1 MSSLFEHEITEHLHE
16 SARSLVYRARGADGT
31 AFIVKLPKQAVP
43 SHLQLAQFKREY
55 AIARRCRHR
64 GVVHPLALQLHRGR
78 WTMLHED
85 IGGLSLDKV
94 LRARMAAGPR
104 PGQAGLGLD
113 DFLDIALQLCA
124 ALEEVHAQGVIHKDI
139 NPSNLVWNGERR
151 LLQLIDFGIAS
162 ELPHEH
168 QGIVSP
174 AALEGTLR
182 YMAPEQTGRMNR
194 RVDYRTDF
202 YALGATF
209 YELLAGQP
217 PFAADDEMELV
228 HCHIARAPDWS
239 HPALRALPSRL
250 LAIVQRLLEKNAEL
264 RYQSLHGLRSDL
276 ASCRAS
282 SPVRGAGLS
291 DHNERFLVPQALH
304 GREDAISALLEAFER
319 GAAGQRTMLW
329 VTGHPGIGKSAVVN
343 EVQKPIVARR
353 GCFLAG
359 KSDQFQRDVPYA
371 SLVQAFQEL
380 VRQLLC
386 EPDASVQQ
394 WAGGLR
400 TALGSGLGVM
410 VDLIPELALLVGPTA
425 PAPAMTP
432 EQARLRLHRV
442 FPRFVDVFA
451 AAGRPLVLF
460 LDDLQWADT
469 ATLRMIELVMSSREK
484 GHILLIGAY
493 RDNEVDAHHPLAGLR
508 DRLHAGGGP
517 QAPTLALGPLTE
529 TQVGRI
535 VSAAT
540 RVAPSDCTALTR
552 LCFAKTGG
560 NPFFLNQFLASIHE
574 AGHLRYRAA
583 DDCWDWDLAAI
594 RQANHTDNVI
604 DLLVD
609 KIRRLP
615 AATQRLL
622 QLAAAIGS
630 RFSLDMLALA
640 IESGPWD
647 TQHVLWPALDA
658 GLVQPLDGS
667 YKYVDLDARDSPVG
681 YRFLHDR
688 VQQAAYL
695 IVDADTRARNHL
707 RVGRLLM
714 RHTPPERQDE
724 RLFEIVE
731 QLNAGRACLVDAAE
745 RVQLAEMNR
754 RAGAKARRSAA
765 FTTTLEHMRIG
776 LALLPADAWQRHAG
790 LWLDLQLGM
799 AESAYLC
806 GEFDT
811 AEAIYPLARA
821 RSAAPL
827 QQARCI
833 AVQAHQYQLQ
843 GRLQD
848 AIAVLRDGLALL
860 GFEIPHDLAEQK
872 ARFDALLADIARL
885 HGARAPE
892 LVASELLEAREM
904 ADPVAV
910 AALPMMH
917 ALWMAAYYA
926 GQQELC
932 QLMVLLMTRL
942 STLQGNSDFSAVAY
956 VAYASILALHDGD
969 HARSYRFGAMA
980 LALAR
985 SRANLQARTQT
996 ALMFAA
1002 LVSHWTRP
1010 LRHSDALYEEA
1021 FGWALEIGDF
1031 VQVGVVAAVRATER
1045 IILGDYLPDLLH
1057 AIERDLA
1064 LMRANGQQ
1072 AMADCC
1078 VGAAI
1083 QPIKCLMGHIP
1094 RSDSYDD
1101 AGFSEAGFLQQYGG
1115 SNLFRAY
1122 YLQGKIRNA
1131 YLFDSADAEAL
1142 ASQVA
1147 IVTRMMRGQAKVPET
1162 SLYAALIWIRALRRD
1177 PARADAADVLDR
1189 IDALQA
1195 SLANWARLGP
1205 DDLGAKYALVQAE
1218 VARYR
1223 QDLALA
1229 TRAYQR
1235 AIDAAGQ
1242 AAYVNI
1248 QALANELCGECW
1260 IDQGLPRVAAVFIR
1274 DAIACYAQWGAE
1286 GKVTHM
1292 RDRHGALLA
1301 KADQDGMQSHAGTL
1315 TRGAI
1320 ALDLASLLKATQAVA
1335 NEVGVRRVLQRL
1347 IAVARENAGAQVAR
1361 LLLLS
1366 DGAVRLEADIDGDSV
1381 TVLQARELDLDAAS
1395 DPQFPLSLLR
1405 YVIRTGVAVIEDD
1418 IAQGAR
1424 FAADPY
1430 VLQHRPRSV
1439 MCLPVRHAGSID
1451 GILYFENRLAEASF
1465 TDERVEFLRMLGAQ
1479 SMISIASAKLHDSLE
1494 QRVAERTAQ
1503 LEEANRKLAT
1513 LSITD
1518 GLTGLANRRRFDEYL
1533 RSESARAA
1541 RAGQPLAVIMLD
1553 VDHFKKFNDRY
1564 GHQAGDACLIRV
1576 AHALAAGTRRSG
1588 DLAARYGGE
1597 EFSIVLPNTCAGQA
1611 HAIGESL
1618 RGAID
1623 ALGIA
1628 HAGADTG
1635 RVTISVG
1642 IAIQAPQEAGDPDAL
1657 MRRADVALYR
1667 AKEAG
1672 RNRVVLGADAA

>member
-1 MSSLFEHEITEHLHE
+1 MSVLFDHEITEHLHE
-16 SARSLVYRARGADGT
+16 SARSLVYRARAADGAT
-31 AFIVKLPKQAVP
+31 LIVKLPKQAAP
-43 SHLQLAQFKREY
+43 SFSQLAQFKREY
-55 AIARRCRHR
+55 AIARRCRHP
-64 GVVHPLALQLHRGR
+64 GVVRPLALELHRGR
-78 WTMLHED
+78 WAMVHED

-94 LRARMAAGPR
+94 LRARMSTGHVPV
-104 PGQAGLGLD
+104 PAGLGLD
-113 DFLDIALQLCA
+113 DFLEIALQLCA
-124 ALEEVHAQGVIHKDI
+124 ALEEVHEQGVIHKDI

-162 ELPHEH
+162 ELPHEN

-194 RVDYRTDF
+194 QVDYRADF
-202 YALGATF
+202 YALGVTF

-217 PFAADDEMELV
+217 PFAAEDEMELV
-228 HCHIARAPDWS
+228 HCHIAREPDWS
-239 HPALRALPSRL
+239 HPALRAVPGRL

-276 ASCRAS
+276 DSCRAS
-282 SPVRGAGLS
+282 SPVRELGLS
-291 DHNERFLVPQALH
+291 DHNGRFMVPQTLH
-304 GREDAISALLEAFER
+304 GREDAVAALLEAFER
-319 GAAGQRTMLW
+319 SAAGHRTMLW
-329 VTGHPGIGKSAVVN
+329 VAGYPGIGKSAVVN

-359 KSDQFQRDVPYA
+359 KADQFRRDVPYA
-371 SLVQAFQEL
+371 SLIQAFQEL

-386 EPDASVQQ
+386 EPEASVRQ
-394 WAGGLR
+394 WAAQLR
-400 TALGSGLGVM
+400 TALGSGLGAM
-410 VDLIPELALLVGPTA
+410 VDLIPELTLIVGPTEA
-425 PAPAMTP
+425 APAMTP
-432 EQARLRLHRV
+432 EQAQLRLHRV

-469 ATLRMIELVMSSREK
+469 ATLRMIELFMTSRDE
-484 GHILLIGAY
+484 GHMLLIGAY
-493 RDNEVDAHHPLAGLR
+493 RDNEVDALHPLIALR
-508 DRLHAGGGP
+508 DRLLAGGLRL
-517 QAPTLALGPLTE
+517 PTLALGPLTE
-529 TQVGRI
+529 AQVGRI
-535 VSAAT
+535 VSAAM
-540 RVAPSDCTALTR
+540 RVAPADCVALTR

-560 NPFFLNQFLASIHE
+560 NPFFLNQFLDSIHE
-574 AGHLRYRAA
+574 AGHLRYRA
-583 DDCWDWDLAAI
+583 DEDCWDWDLAAI
-594 RQANHTDNVI
+594 QQADHTDNVVE
-604 DLLVD
+604 LLVD
-609 KIRRLP
+609 KIQRLP

-622 QLAAAIGS
+622 QLAAAVGS
-630 RFSLDMLALA
+630 RFSLQMLALA
-640 IESGPWD
+640 VERNPWD

-667 YKYVDLDARDSPVG
+667 YKYVDVDAPGSAVG

-707 RVGRLLM
+707 RIGRLLV
-714 RHTPPERQDE
+714 RHTPQERQDE

-731 QLNAGRACLVDAAE
+731 QLNAGRASIVDAGE
-745 RVQLAEMNR
+745 RVRLAEMNR

-765 FTTTLEHMRIG
+765 FMATLEHMRIG
-776 LALLPADAWQRHAG
+776 LDLLPADAWHSHAG
-790 LWLDLQLGM
+790 LWHELQLGM
-799 AESAYLC
+799 AEAAYLC
-806 GEFDT
+806 GRFDA
-811 AEAIYPLARA
+811 AEAIYPLLRA
-821 RSAAPL
+821 RVPAPL
-827 QQARCI
+827 LQVRCI

-843 GRLQD
+843 GRLQE
-848 AIAVLRDGLALL
+848 AIGVLRDGLALL
-860 GFEIPHDLAEQK
+860 GFEIPHDVAQQK
-872 ARFDALLADIARL
+872 ARFDELLTEIARL
-885 HGARAPE
+885 HGARPPE
-892 LVASELLEAREM
+892 LVAGELQAAGEM
-904 ADPVAV
+904 DDPAAA
-910 AALPMMH
+910 AALPMLH

-932 QLMVLLMTRL
+932 QLIVLLMTRL
-942 STLQGNSDFSAVAY
+942 SVQQGSSDFSAVAY
-956 VAYASILALHDGD
+956 VAYATILALQDGD
-969 HARSYRFGAMA
+969 HARSHRFGAMA

-1002 LVSHWTRP
+1002 LVNHWTQP
-1010 LRHSDALYEEA
+1010 LRMSDALYEEA

-1045 IILGDYLPDLLH
+1045 IILGDYLPDLMH
-1057 AIERDLA
+1057 AIDRDLA

-1078 VGAAI
+1078 MGAAI
-1083 QPIKCLMGHIP
+1083 QPIRCLMGLVP

-1101 AGFSEAGFLQQYGG
+1101 ANFSEAGFLAQYGG

-1142 ASQVA
+1142 ADQVD

-1162 SLYAALIWIRALRRD
+1162 SFYAAMIWIRALRRD
-1177 PARADAADVLDR
+1177 RTRADAAEVLDR
-1189 IDALQA
+1189 IDALQS
-1195 SLANWARLGP
+1195 SLARWAELGP
-1205 DDLGAKYALVQAE
+1205 DNIGARHALLQAE
-1218 VARYR
+1218 MARYR
-1223 QDLALA
+1223 QDLSLA

-1242 AAYVNI
+1242 AAHVNI

-1260 IDQGLPRVAAVFIR
+1260 IDQGVPRVAAVFIR

-1286 GKVTHM
+1286 GKVTQM
-1292 RDRHGALLA
+1292 RDRYSALLA
-1301 KADQDGMQSHAGTL
+1301 RVDDGGMQSHAGTL
-1315 TRGAI
+1315 TRGGA
-1320 ALDLASLLKATQAVA
+1320 ALDLVSLLKATQAVA
-1335 NEVGVRRVLQRL
+1335 NEVGLRKVLQRL

-1361 LLLLS
+1361 LLLLT
-1366 DGAVRLEADIDGDSV
+1366 DGAYRLEADIDGDAL
-1381 TVLQARELDLDAAS
+1381 TVLQSRQLDLDAAS

-1418 IAQGAR
+1418 IAQRSR

-1430 VLQHRPRSV
+1430 LLQQQPRSV
-1439 MCLPVRHAGSID
+1439 MCLPVRHGGNID

-1465 TDERVEFLRMLGAQ
+1465 TDERVEFLRILGAQ
-1479 SMISIASAKLHDSLE
+1479 AMISIASAKLHDSLE
-1494 QRVAERTAQ
+1494 ERVAERTAQ

-1533 RSESARAA
+1533 RSESVRAA
-1541 RAGQPLAVIMLD
+1541 RTGQPLAVIMLD
-1553 VDHFKKFNDRY
+1553 VDYFKKFNDRY

-1597 EFSIVLPNTCAGQA
+1597 EFSIVLPNTGAGQA
-1611 HAIGESL
+1611 YHIGELL
-1618 RGAID
+1618 RGAIE
-1623 ALGIA
+1623 ALAIA
-1628 HAGADTG
+1628 HAGATTG

-1642 IAIQAPQEAGDPDAL
+1642 VAIQAPHDAGDQDTL
-1657 MRRADVALYR
+1657 MRRADLALYR
-1667 AKEAG
+1667 AKDAG
-1672 RNRVVLGADAA
+1672 RNCVVLSEDEA